1 MVRELYQ
8 RLVTLLERIRNK
20 HDSIELW
27 VIIDHGT
34 SYMRRYTLSS
44 AQDLG
49 ALTEVL
55 STLDVMIY
63 EEDLQKLRRAGLA
76 HLLYESVESDELYT
90 PQQLEFSFKTMHNA
104 EEA

>member
-1 MVRELYQ
+1 MVKELYQ

-44 AQDLG
+44 EQDLA

-55 STLDVMIY
+55 STLDVMIC
-63 EEDLQKLRRAGLA
+63 EEDLRKLRRAGLA
-76 HLLYESVESDELYT
+76 HLLYEQQESDEQYT
-90 PQQLEFSFKTMHNA
+90 PQQMEFAFKTIHKA
-104 EEA
+104 EDA